1 MQSSGIFYNVER
13 LMPAAS
19 HLAASPSPRHGGNVG
34 QAPSQAQFAE
44 LTDRGVFHQLSV
56 LLSRYA
62 IAPTG
67 H

>member
-1 MQSSGIFYNVER
+1 
-13 LMPAAS
+13 MPAAS